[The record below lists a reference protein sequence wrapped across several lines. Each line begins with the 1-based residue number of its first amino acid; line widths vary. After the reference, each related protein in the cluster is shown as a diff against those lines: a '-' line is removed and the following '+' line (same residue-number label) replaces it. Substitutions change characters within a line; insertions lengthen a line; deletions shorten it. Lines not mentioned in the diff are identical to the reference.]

1 MGEHLGVLTLEL
13 CFPTDSNDEIW
24 RKVLQ
29 SVDILLL
36 MVCRCEPK
44 KRVESQGGRVLPVF
58 LFEAVQYIDIFITD
72 SFGQTFLCEVNVGEL
87 FQVKLPFLLINF
99 CWYLKVV
106 WPTATC
112 CARQSFRWSC
122 WIRKIQWWK
131 RAGRIWGSRPICY
144 ATAWVGGSPQH
155 RPTKFADKNDQQMKQ
170 MNMAQNFFVGP
181 ANGWL
186 ILQLMTKSGSETKPI
201 FEPWTFG
208 GRLWLGHELN
218 VFSELQLIMQIC
230 EHHNRF
236 MFVKADA
243 GSFFDTYFHRL

>member
-1 MGEHLGVLTLEL
+1 
-13 CFPTDSNDEIW
+13 
-24 RKVLQ
+24 
-29 SVDILLL
+29 

-44 KRVESQGGRVLPVF
+44 KRVESQGVAF
-58 LFEAVQYIDIFITD
+58 CLFSFSRRFNTLTFFITD

-144 ATAWVGGSPQH
+144 ATAWVGGSPSIDQPNL
-155 RPTKFADKNDQQMKQ
+155 RTKMISKWSKWIWLKIFLLVPQM
-170 MNMAQNFFVGP
+170 A
-181 ANGWL
+181 GW
-186 ILQLMTKSGSETKPI
+186 
-201 FEPWTFG
+201 FYN
-208 GRLWLGHELN
+208 LWPKLVQKL
-218 VFSELQLIMQIC
+218 S
-230 EHHNRF
+230 
-236 MFVKADA
+236 
-243 GSFFDTYFHRL
+243 